1 MARIDPEYLRNDG
14 GRSAASSIY
23 GGMYYIKRLHNAA
36 PSEISGADPDN
47 LPVYNDQ
54 PVMKCSRLPNPGA
67 VISGPSPLP
76 FLRVARSF
84 RVA

>member
-1 MARIDPEYLRNDG
+1 MTEAVPQRLP
-14 GRSAASSIY
+14 IY
-23 GGMYYIKRLHNAA
+23 GGVQHFKRLHNAA

-54 PVMKCSRLPNPGA
+54 LVMKYSCLPNPCA